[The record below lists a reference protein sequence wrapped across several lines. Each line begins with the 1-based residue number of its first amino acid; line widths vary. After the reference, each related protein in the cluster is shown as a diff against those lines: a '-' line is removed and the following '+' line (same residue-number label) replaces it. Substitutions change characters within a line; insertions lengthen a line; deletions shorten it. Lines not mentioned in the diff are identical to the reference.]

1 MDDSFED
8 SCEELSD
15 EYLSEEYL
23 TAEITIQEKAAQRK
37 DRHRQKNAEF
47 ILENQIYFLNY
58 FLTVNLFKTIFE
70 PIC

>member
-8 SCEELSD
+8 SFEELSD
-15 EYLSEEYL
+15 EYLSEEDL
-23 TAEITIQEKAAQRK
+23 TPGITAQEKAAQRK
-37 DRHRQKNAEF
+37 DTQSQKNAEF

-58 FLTVNLFKTIFE
+58 FLTVNLFQTFFE